1 MPRALYALLALAAF
15 LPIAGSHADAQEAAG
30 AVYVVTHVDV
40 TPPNTAQGLA
50 VLKDQAAATRK
61 DDGNLRA
68 ELLQQSD
75 RKNHFV
81 LLETWR
87 DQKAKDA
94 HDAADHT
101 KDFRAKLQPLAGSPF
116 DERSHAIVQ

>member
-1 MPRALYALLALAAF
+1 M
-15 LPIAGSHADAQEAAG
+15 
-30 AVYVVTHVDV
+30 
-40 TPPNTAQGLA
+40 
-50 VLKDQAAATRK
+50 
-61 DDGNLRA
+61 
-68 ELLQQSD
+68 LQQSD

-101 KDFRAKLQPLAGSPF
+101 KDFRTKLQPIAGSPF
-116 DERSHAIVQ
+116 DERSHAFVQ